1 MTVKPNLVYFVAL
14 VDEPNTA
21 AQKNFLSVFN
31 PSTSPRVSVAVSFI
45 VQSYAIQGTTVAE
58 SLTVYRTTAAS
69 GGTLIAAAD
78 VPRFNPLHPD
88 PKVEV
93 RINNPTVTTSGR
105 QLLGIAPV
113 VSTGAGAAGQT
124 VSPTPGASFIMYPG
138 QGLVFMTDAGDTDQ
152 LWNLQY
158 AWVEA
163 GNE

>member
-1 MTVKPNLVYFVAL
+1 VTVKPTLVYFMAL

-21 AQKNFLSVFN
+21 AEKRFLSVFN
-31 PSTSPRVSVAVSFI
+31 PSTSVRVSVALGFI
-45 VQSYAIQGTTVAE
+45 AQSYAVQGTTVAE

-93 RINNPTVTTSGR
+93 RINNPTVTVTGR
-105 QLLGIAPV
+105 KLLGIAPV
-113 VSTGAGAAGQT
+113 VSTGAGAAGQ
-124 VSPTPGASFIMYPG
+124 VVAPTPGASFIMYPG
-138 QGLVFMTDAGDTDQ
+138 QGLVFMTEAGDVDQ

-158 AWVEA
+158 VWAEA